1 MNPQTLGRLIV
12 GPLLATLVLGGV
24 LLAGCAT
31 AEKGK
36 RELGLEAATAAYQ
49 SALRWGYFDT
59 AFGYLHPDQRKGKE
73 LPPQFKDLRVTSY
86 DVVQPPLVAGPG
98 QTEAVQVAKID
109 YLYEDRQVVKT
120 ISDRQVWRYDPK
132 LESWWLASGLPSFH

>member
-1 MNPQTLGRLIV
+1 
-12 GPLLATLVLGGV
+12 LATLVLGGV

-49 SALRWGYFDT
+49 SALRWGYYET

-73 LPPQFKDLRVTSY
+73 VPPQLKDLRVTGY
-86 DVVQPPLVAGPG
+86 DVVQPPLGVGAG
-98 QTEAVQVAKID
+98 QTEATQVVTID
-109 YLYEDRQVVKT
+109 YLHEDRQVVKT
-120 ISDRQVWRYDPK
+120 LTDRQVWRYDPK
-132 LESWWLASGLPSFH
+132 LESWWLSSGLPKFQ